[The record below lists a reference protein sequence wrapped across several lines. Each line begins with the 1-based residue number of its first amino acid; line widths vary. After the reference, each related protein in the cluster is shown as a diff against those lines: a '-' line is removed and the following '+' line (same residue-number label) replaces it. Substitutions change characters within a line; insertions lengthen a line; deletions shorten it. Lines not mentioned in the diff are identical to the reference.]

1 MPVMAE
7 VDFFTTMN
15 GSLNTSLQEDDQYCD
30 GGSSPVKNEN
40 INVVANDLDG
50 KLDNGERDSV
60 GNKSLPT
67 QDGDVPQNMEQT
79 LHSVTVDVKQTTSS
93 EVSLDLPSDL
103 GNNEDSKTQCSSS
116 ANLECN
122 GQTLIPPNASSLA
135 QTYNS
140 ASEILK
146 VSAEH
151 NLTDAS
157 QSSNHKSGFPLPHDA
172 SLVNSVTTSPY
183 FTRSAKM
190 FRLSSPVTH
199 EDTSTQSTSSLV
211 TSGTHSTSFLANPS
225 KAVTTFANSLPESI
239 EPTMPI
245 SVSASAQDVSQTTAV
260 NSAGTSSIISV
271 SNSSQPMTTFAIS
284 LQESNEPAATVL
296 APTGSSD
303 VSQMTAVTSVAVS
316 IPVPQK
322 ITLPTIPAPCS
333 NQLNKQDDAG
343 PTSSV
348 PSHIVTPQMLSE
360 ALATCTF
367 PLNTLVNSSMAG
379 NSSAPLAIPSL
390 ANKAE
395 DLKTTSV
402 SNVAATTS
410 STLPS
415 TSNSKAL
422 VAIPIPISKLNPEV
436 RVTSSNVT
444 ANVTQTTVAANPC
457 PDNTSSGSTSVVNSS
472 TALPGIPAIFP
483 DFTPCSKCNSILVC
497 SCPGPSS
504 IGEVSGAVPSTC
516 QAGCQGDCT
525 CNGMKPNQA
534 DALNPSEQDVK
545 PQIFPVVVSNYMT
558 YCGSLVILCSKVTLF
573 SVPFSYLYMDNF
585 LRKCKKKYYM

>member
-30 GGSSPVKNEN
+30 RGSSPVKNEN

-79 LHSVTVDVKQTTSS
+79 LHSVTVDVKQTSS

-190 FRLSSPVTH
+190 SRLSSPVTH

-271 SNSSQPMTTFAIS
+271 YNSSQPMTTFAIS

-402 SNVAATTS
+402 SNIAATTS

-415 TSNSKAL
+415 TSNSKAS

-472 TALPGIPAIFP
+472 TALPGIPVIFP

-516 QAGCQGDCT
+516 QARCQGDCT

-558 YCGSLVILCSKVTLF
+558 YCGSSVILCSKVTLF